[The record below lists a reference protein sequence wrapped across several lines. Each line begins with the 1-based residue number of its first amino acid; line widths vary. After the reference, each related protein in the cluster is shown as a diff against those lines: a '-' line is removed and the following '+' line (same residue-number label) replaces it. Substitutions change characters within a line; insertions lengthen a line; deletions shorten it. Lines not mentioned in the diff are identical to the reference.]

1 MHPWPVGHASKMATC
16 TRWRPRVA
24 SARRGSAPWGS
35 GSLLQ
40 EEGGGCRPGLR
51 CHAMCVGKVE
61 AAEAELSEN
70 VKRINPYFSSFT
82 SVIVTLVYT

>member
-1 MHPWPVGHASKMATC
+1 
-16 TRWRPRVA
+16 
-24 SARRGSAPWGS
+24 
-35 GSLLQ
+35 
-40 EEGGGCRPGLR
+40 
-51 CHAMCVGKVE
+51 MCVGKVE